1 MLDSARA
8 IKYADPENYN
18 VLVTNGYI
26 NEEALKLML
35 QYIDALNVD
44 LKCFDDKIYRKYLK
58 GSLEPVKRT
67 IQLSIESN
75 LHVEVTTLIVPTIN
89 DDLDMLE
96 KNLFGCQAYQKTY
109 PPFIYLDIIPHISL
123 INQLR
128 TFLFGRG
135 I

>member
-109 PPFIYLDIIPHISL
+109 PPSFI
-123 INQLR
+123 
-128 TFLFGRG
+128 
-135 I
+135 